1 MHGSVCRL
9 RESIL
14 EVVYGSVC
22 VVIGKIYR
30 KFAHGNVCT
39 VHVGEVGGGKG
50 AGINVYI
57 YRTWFVIVFFYYSC
71 IDIICL
77 LKGCVYGRM
86 GYLMGLVC

>member
-30 KFAHGNVCT
+30 TFAHGNVCAF
-39 VHVGEVGGGKG
+39 HVGWRG
-50 AGINVYI
+50 
-57 YRTWFVIVFFYYSC
+57 
-71 IDIICL
+71 
-77 LKGCVYGRM
+77 
-86 GYLMGLVC
+86 

>member
-39 VHVGEVGGGKG
+39 VHVGEVGG
-50 AGINVYI
+50 
-57 YRTWFVIVFFYYSC
+57 
-71 IDIICL
+71 
-77 LKGCVYGRM
+77 
-86 GYLMGLVC
+86 